1 MLPTPKN
8 VDGTI
13 ASSIVLIVSAV
24 DSLGGIS
31 NNTISI
37 EVQSLKQKIDMG
49 VNFEGLAKRI
59 NAALS
64 FPKPYDQSV
73 LPSMFIASNELT
85 DLYND

>member
-59 NAALS
+59 NTALS
-64 FPKPYDQSV
+64 FSKPYDQSI